1 MRNCSLLFRRGRA
14 LQNPLITA
22 IIFDIALSRDLR
34 QLQTSPDTGEG
45 GEAEGWGEQYGEVK
59 FLFFF
64 FSLPFLSAAA
74 PSAPL

>member
-1 MRNCSLLFRRGRA
+1 M

-45 GEAEGWGEQYGEVK
+45 GEAEGTGEQYDEVK
-59 FLFFF
+59 FFFLV
-64 FSLPFLSAAA
+64 SLPSNDALTSFCTSVSEICL
-74 PSAPL
+74 